1 MLEVMDSF
9 ATTLVTGNPTWTV
22 GINSGPVQE
31 QSVLTLSHLSSPRN
45 SIIII

>member
-1 MLEVMDSF
+1 MYRCPRMLEVMGSF

-31 QSVLTLSHLSSPRN
+31 QSMFSH
-45 SIIII
+45 